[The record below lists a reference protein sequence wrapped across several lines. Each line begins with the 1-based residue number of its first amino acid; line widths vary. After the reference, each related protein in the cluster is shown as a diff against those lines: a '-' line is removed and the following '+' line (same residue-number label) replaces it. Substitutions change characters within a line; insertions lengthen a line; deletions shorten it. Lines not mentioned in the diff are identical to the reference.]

1 MSDVRV
7 NRGGFSLAARISGD
21 NADAPWLVLS
31 NSLAS
36 TIAMWEPQRAALAR
50 HFRVMA
56 HDTRGHGASDVPPSP
71 YSFADL
77 TADVIALMDHAGI
90 AKASVMGLSLGGMT
104 ALGLA
109 IHHPERF
116 ERVVCAA
123 ARADAPPPFVQGW
136 DDRIAAV
143 RAGGMAAIVEP
154 TLERWHAADWQ
165 AAHPDALARTRAMIL
180 ATPVE
185 GYVGCAHALK
195 GLDYLK
201 DLGRATLPVL
211 YVAGEKDMGAPAGAM
226 RAMADATPGAT
237 YVELAG
243 AAHLVNHDAAAA
255 FEAAVL
261 SFLAPAGGMT
271 T

>member
-1 MSDVRV
+1 MSEIRV
-7 NRGGFSLAARISGD
+7 DRGGFSLAARISD
-21 NADAPWLVLS
+21 DRVDAPWLVLS

-36 TIAMWEPQRAALAR
+36 TMAMWAPQLGSLTR
-50 HFRVMA
+50 HFRVLA
-56 HDTRGHGASDVPPSP
+56 YDTRGHGASDVPNAP

-77 TADVIALMDHAGI
+77 TADVVALMDHAGI
-90 AKASVMGLSLGGMT
+90 AKASIMGLSLGGMT

-109 IHHPERF
+109 IHHPERV

-143 RAGGMAAIVEP
+143 RAGGMEAIVEP
-154 TLERWHAADWQ
+154 TLERWHAASWQ
-165 AAHPDALARTRAMIL
+165 AAHPDALARARAMIL

-185 GYVGCAHALK
+185 GYVGCANALK

-201 DLGRATLPVL
+201 DLGRVTVPVL
-211 YVAGEKDMGAPAGAM
+211 YVAGEMDTGAPAVAM
-226 RAMADATPGAT
+226 RAMADATPEAAFAQ
-237 YVELAG
+237 LSG
-243 AAHLVNHDAAAA
+243 AAHLVNHDAAEA
-255 FEAAVL
+255 FETAVL
-261 SFLAPAGGMT
+261 SFLAPLEGLT